1 MRVDQLGDR
10 LPDFALTNLAEAGIT
25 ELNPPQQ
32 LAVEAGLFS
41 GNSLLVASPT
51 ASGKTLIATLAVTN
65 SLVGNENKKALYLV
79 PLKALASEKYQD
91 YRQFFADSE
100 VEVALSLGD
109 KDSADRWLENKDL
122 IILTVEKLDSLLRH
136 NPAWIKDV
144 DVVIEDEIHLLNDP
158 SRGPTLEVTLTR
170 LRKLIDFQLIGLS
183 ATINNAD
190 ALANWLDCELII
202 SDYRP
207 VKLETGLYWDTQI
220 EFYQSKPEKS
230 ESSSMEFKT
239 GKQQLEE
246 ERAKA
251 DVERRPITDKYGRG
265 TMNLL
270 HDSLKEKKQAINF
283 VRSRKSAEKEAER
296 LGKVSENF
304 VSSKEQEKLNQIS
317 QQIANALSS
326 PTKQCKRLAKCV
338 RKGSAFHHAGL
349 VSEQRSLIEDNFR
362 QGTIKS
368 ISATPTLAMGLSLPA
383 HRIILR
389 DLKRYSS
396 SGLDWIPVLEYY
408 QMAGRAGRPEHHDE
422 GQAIAIAK
430 SAQDKEKIIDRYIF
444 GEPENIYSKL
454 AVEPVLRTHILSL
467 VVTGFAPDQDKLL
480 DFFAKTFYAY
490 QYQDLQE
497 LNQKILDVLRKLED
511 YDFLEINEKQ
521 LEATSLGKRVAKLYL
536 DPYTAH
542 YLLTNIR
549 ESAIDQKKPINLLYL
564 LANCVEMKPLL
575 RVRNSEQ
582 DEIEDLAAQA
592 EDNIEQEVPEPWD
605 FDYDPHLRAIKTAF
619 VLYSWVNEIGEDKL
633 MDKYNVT
640 PGTLRAKVNNADW
653 LLYSLRELTRLKN
666 WKQKSK
672 EAEKVRIR
680 LKHGIKQELLPL
692 VDFKQIGRVRAR
704 RLFDNDIQGREDVR
718 QAPFETLKKILGKKT
733 AKKLKEQVGVDNVFD
748 REDITSYFD

>member
-1 MRVDQLGDR
+1 MLVQDLKDELPSFAVDNIL
-10 LPDFALTNLAEAGIT
+10 EKGIQ
-25 ELNPPQQ
+25 ELNEPQE
-32 LAVEAGLFS
+32 LAVERGLFE
-41 GNSLLVASPT
+41 GDSLLVSSPT
-51 ASGKTLIATLAVTN
+51 ASGKTLIATLAISN
-65 SLVGNENKKALYLV
+65 SLLGEENKKALYLV

-91 YRQFFADSE
+91 YSQFFADSE
-100 VEVALSLGD
+100 LEVALSLGD
-109 KDSADRWLENKDL
+109 RDSADRWLESKDL

-136 NPAWIKDV
+136 NPSWIKDV
-144 DVVIEDEIHLLNDP
+144 EVVVEDEIHLLNDP

-183 ATINNAD
+183 ATISNAD
-190 ALANWLDCELII
+190 ALADWLDCELVK

-207 VKLETGLYWDTQI
+207 VKLEKGLYWNNKL
-220 EFYQSKPEKS
+220 EFYHSQPESREES
-230 ESSSMEFKT
+230 EKEFKT
-239 GKQQLEE
+239 GKQQLEK
-246 ERAKA
+246 ERAKN
-251 DVERRPITDKYGRG
+251 DVEQRSIADKYGRG

-270 HDSLKEKKQAINF
+270 HNTLQGNNQAINF

-296 LGKVSENF
+296 LGKVSQNF
-304 VSSKEQEKLNQIS
+304 VSSEEQEKLNQIS
-317 QQIANALSS
+317 QQVENALSS

-338 RKGSAFHHAGL
+338 KKGSAFHHAGL
-349 VSEQRSLIEDNFR
+349 VAAQRSLIEDNFR

-422 GQAIAIAK
+422 GQAIAMAK
-430 SAQDKEKIIDRYIF
+430 SAQDKETIIDRYIF
-444 GEPENIYSKL
+444 GQPENIYSKL

-480 DFFAKTFYAY
+480 DFFSKTFYAY

-497 LNQKILDVLRKLED
+497 LNEKIIDVLEKLES
-511 YDFLEINEKQ
+511 YGFLEVDEKQ
-521 LEATSLGKRVAKLYL
+521 LEATKLGKRVAKLYV

-542 YLLTNIR
+542 YLLKHVK
-549 ESAIDQKKPINLLYL
+549 EVAIDQKKPINLFYL

-575 RVRNSEQ
+575 RVRSSEES
-582 DEIEDLAAQA
+582 EIKDLAAQA
-592 EDNIEQEVPEPWD
+592 EDHIEQEVPEPWD
-605 FDYDPHLRAIKTAF
+605 YDYDPHLRAVKTAF

-653 LLYSLRELTRLKN
+653 LLYSLRELTRLKG

-672 EAEKVRIR
+672 QAEKVRIR
-680 LKHGIKQELLPL
+680 LKHGIKQELLSL
-692 VDFKQIGRVRAR
+692 VEFDQIGRVRAR
-704 RLFDNDIQGREDVR
+704 RLFDNGIQSRDDIR
-718 QAPFETLKKILGKKT
+718 QAPFEKLKKILGKKT
-733 AKKLKEQVGVDNVFD
+733 AEKLKEQVGVDNVFD